1 MVIYEDWLNK
11 TQLLVL
17 YPTHRSKK
25 KRKKKENIFFDW
37 IITIYKAF
45 DLRREL

>member
-11 TQLLVL
+11 TQLLCL

-25 KRKKKENIFFDW
+25 KRKKRKYLF
-37 IITIYKAF
+37 
-45 DLRREL
+45 

>member
-25 KRKKKENIFFDW
+25 KRKKKRKYLF
-37 IITIYKAF
+37 
-45 DLRREL
+45 